1 MSTKEHIAQVTA
13 QIPAL
18 QAQLAH
24 RSQSPPPA
32 PAQPS
37 AAPPPPPKPP
47 KVSTPSPFSGA
58 QDDLDCFK
66 AECSLYLSMRH
77 PEFPDKCSNTLFV
90 LSYMKGGSAG
100 PWATQ
105 KINSILF
112 DAQEVMWARFVEEL
126 DKMFADLNHQ
136 ATARRK
142 LATLRQGDS
151 SVEELI
157 REFEIHGPISRLGDM
172 GLVDHFEQVIHP
184 HLCESIYCLEPMP
197 STWAEWKRKTSL
209 LDNQWRQFQD
219 TQPKAT
225 SAKSSSF
232 HPSSITPFTI
242 TASSTSSSK
251 PSTPPVPSG
260 PQPMDLDRTN
270 PVKRDPCSGLCFNCG
285 KPGHIMKVCRGPRTQ
300 NIQSV
305 DDTPTPRLAPEDL
318 QLLVE
323 SVRAVMVS
331 STPMMPPCELEGEK
345 TPGEEGFYSCN
356 Q

>member
-1 MSTKEHIAQVTA
+1 MSTEEHITQLMA
-13 QIPAL
+13 QITAL
-18 QAQLAH
+18 QAQLA
-24 RSQSPPPA
+24 RCSWSPPPA

-37 AAPPPPPKPP
+37 AAPPPPLKPP
-47 KVSTPSPFSGA
+47 KVSAPSPFSGV

-66 AECSLYLSMRH
+66 AECSLYLSMRRS
-77 PEFPDKCSNTLFV
+77 EFLDERSNTLFI

-112 DAQEVMWARFVEEL
+112 DAQEVTWAGFVEEL
-126 DKMFADLNHQ
+126 NEMFADLNCQ

-157 REFEIHGPISRLGDM
+157 QEFEIHGPISRLGNV
-172 GLVDHFEQVIHP
+172 GLVDCFEQVIHP
-184 HLCESIYCLEPMP
+184 RLHESIYHLEPMP

-209 LDNQWRQFQD
+209 LDNQWRRFQD

-232 HPSSITPFTI
+232 RPSSIAPFAA
-242 TASSTSSSK
+242 TASSASSSK

-260 PQPMDLDRTN
+260 PQPMDLDCTN
-270 PVKRDPCSGLCFNCG
+270 PVKRDPRSGLCFNCG
-285 KPGHIMKVCRGPRTQ
+285 KPGHITKVCRGPHTQ
-300 NIQSV
+300 NIRSV
-305 DDTPTPRLAPEDL
+305 SDMPTPRLAPEDL
-318 QLLVE
+318 QLLME
-323 SVRAVMVS
+323 SVRVVMVLS
-331 STPMMPPCELEGEK
+331 APMMPLCESEGEK
-345 TPGEEGFYSCN
+345 TPGEEGF
-356 Q
+356 